1 MHRSLLLLVLL
12 AAPVLGA
19 QETQPLD
26 EPAAAAYSADDAVTI
41 DAGMSREQVVAR
53 LGTPAAVRTSG
64 TFTYLFFANGCP
76 RTCGMDDLVI
86 LEDGRVS
93 DAIFRGIGRRYTGR
107 SSSPVGVVPAA
118 TLGARPPRATGTPR
132 AFDAPAPSMVAMPEP
147 DAPSPSPDAGRTV
160 LPAAAPAPR
169 TVPAATPAPQVA
181 PAPASAGAATP
192 AAASAPSRRAPAAAF
207 RVVPI
212 APDSVAGAARAD
224 TTSRPQR

>member
-1 MHRSLLLLVLL
+1 MHRSLLLLALL

-26 EPAAAAYSADDAVTI
+26 EPVAAAYSADDAVTI

-93 DAIFRGIGRRYTGR
+93 DAIFRGVGRRYTGR

-147 DAPSPSPDAGRTV
+147 DAPAPDAGRTA
-160 LPAAAPAPR
+160 LPAAAPAAR
-169 TVPAATPAPQVA
+169 ATPAATPAPQA
-181 PAPASAGAATP
+181 TPAPAAAPTQT
-192 AAASAPSRRAPAAAF
+192 RRPPAAAF

-212 APDSVAGAARAD
+212 VPDSATGAARAD